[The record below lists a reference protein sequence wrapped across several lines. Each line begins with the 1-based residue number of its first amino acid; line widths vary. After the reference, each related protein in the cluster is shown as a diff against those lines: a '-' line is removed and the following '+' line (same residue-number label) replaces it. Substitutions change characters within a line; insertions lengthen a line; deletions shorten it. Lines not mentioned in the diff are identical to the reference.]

1 MAYNNVVLWGAG
13 NFSIKFI
20 EKFRNK
26 IDEILFFVDAKKYGQ
41 VIQGIKVISPD
52 EFWQFYHGDC
62 TQETAQA
69 IEVIIT
75 VRSVAALQITASLLQ
90 NSFLGRI
97 EFASSIY
104 AQKYFKEHKSELN
117 EVEGMLDTE
126 SLNTYKRL
134 LDNMCNGRILDSS
147 IHRERQYFPNSAIP
161 SFLDGDVIVDAGVC
175 NGEEVDAALN
185 MNSNVSILAFEPNE
199 ESFAKLMKKYNDNK
213 SVKLYPYALWNENT
227 KLSGNGNSL
236 LSTKYTEVDNIAGV
250 VNAVKLD
257 DIIKDKVD
265 FIKMDIEGAELN
277 ALQGA
282 KKTISKYRP
291 NLAICIYHNIEDYIE
306 IPLLIKSW
314 NLDYMYAVKHH
325 TSADTETVF
334 YAIRRE

>member
-1 MAYNNVVLWGAG
+1 MIYNNVVLWGAG
-13 NFSIKFI
+13 SFGIKFI
-20 EKFRNK
+20 EMFRNE
-26 IDEILFFVDAKKYGQ
+26 IAEILFWVDAKKCGQ

-52 EFWQFYHGDC
+52 EFWQFYHGDLKD
-62 TQETAQA
+62 AQA
-69 IEVIIT
+69 MEVIIT
-75 VRSVAALQITASLLQ
+75 ARSVAALQITAALLQ

-104 AQKYFKEHKSELN
+104 ARKYFKEHELEIKEIEN
-117 EVEGMLDTE
+117 LFGGGE
-126 SLNTYKRL
+126 SLHTYKSL

-147 IHRERQYFPNSAIP
+147 LHRERQYFPNAAIP
-161 SFLDGDVIVDAGVC
+161 SFQDGDVIVDAGVC

-185 MNSNVSILAFEPNE
+185 MNPKVSILAFEPNK
-199 ESFAKLMKKYNDNK
+199 ESFAKLTVKYNGNK
-213 SVKLYPYALWNENT
+213 SVHIYPYALWNESAS
-227 KLSGNGNSL
+227 LSGDGSSL
-236 LSTKYTEVDNIAGV
+236 LSTKYTETTDVIGA

-257 DIIKDKVD
+257 DIVKDKVD

-282 KKTISKYRP
+282 KETIGKYRP
-291 NLAICIYHNIEDYIE
+291 NLAICIYHNIEDYVE

-314 NLDYMYAVKHH
+314 NLDYVYYIKHH